1 MSATTLNGTALNGN
15 TPVNAKPTQRKQL
28 ADQLDRLDEIIDALG
43 EGLPAAVTDAVRE
56 GARLAVKDAIIEIFT
71 NPELRSLLVPATLAA
86 PQPMPGAL
94 PETPPVPPEP
104 KRPSLW
110 SRIKAKVGA
119 AKAAV
124 VGAVFGV
131 KDTVVGRCRTAR
143 AAINAVGFAGGEGVP
158 VRKISVVSLLVGL
171 IVGFSCL
178 LLPETVAAV
187 IGGLGAATTAFC
199 LQVGSWLRRVACRVG
214 LLV

>member
-1 MSATTLNGTALNGN
+1 M
-15 TPVNAKPTQRKQL
+15 
-28 ADQLDRLDEIIDALG
+28 
-43 EGLPAAVTDAVRE
+43 
-56 GARLAVKDAIIEIFT
+56 KDAIIEIIT
-71 NPELRSLLVPATLAA
+71 NPELRGLLGSMSPAA
-86 PQPMPGAL
+86 PHPMTIPAAP
-94 PETPPVPPEP
+94 PEPPPPPEP

-110 SRIKAKVGA
+110 SRIKAKVRA
-119 AKAAV
+119 TKAAV
-124 VGAVFGV
+124 VGAVVGM
-131 KDTVVGRCRTAR
+131 KDAIVGRCQTAR

-187 IGGLGAATTAFC
+187 IGGLGAATAAFC
-199 LQVGSWLRRVACRVG
+199 VQVGSWLRRVACRVG